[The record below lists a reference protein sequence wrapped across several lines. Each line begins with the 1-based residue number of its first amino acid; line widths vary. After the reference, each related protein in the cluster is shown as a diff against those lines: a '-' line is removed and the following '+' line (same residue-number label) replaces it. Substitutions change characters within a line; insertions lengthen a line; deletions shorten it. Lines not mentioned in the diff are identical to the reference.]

1 MNKKAFIN
9 FYLTKVKPL
18 LVFKPHKEYRIPE
31 GEYMATCELK
41 VHCEV
46 IMSVINKYICNSI

>member
-9 FYLTKVKPL
+9 FL
-18 LVFKPHKEYRIPE
+18 LVFKPHKEYRIAE